1 MENTKDLNTKPL
13 SIKQYLIISSLLFAL
28 FFGAGNL
35 IFPIHLGQLAGSNW
49 ISAALG
55 FLCTGV
61 LLPLLS
67 VLAISITKSNG
78 VYDIAKPLGNKFAII
93 FMILVHAT
101 LGPLFAT
108 PRTATVTFSVGFQ
121 PMIPA
126 KYSGIALLII
136 SALFFAGTYMISY
149 KESNITKQVGKILNP
164 IFLIL
169 LFIAFL
175 LAFLHPMGNA
185 GIQNITPEYK
195 NASFFNG
202 FLEGYNT
209 MDALAGLAFGVTVV
223 TAVKQLG
230 KTSPKSNAK
239 ATAWAGILS
248 EILVG
253 IIYVILIWIGATSLE
268 LFKVAADGG
277 PTFNQFMTHYLGS
290 TGNALLATLLT
301 LTCLTTAVGLVSAF
315 AQDFHNH
322 FPKVSYRQWLAI
334 NCGLSFIIANCGLS
348 TIIQWSTPVL
358 MLLYPY
364 AIFLIILSIFSPL
377 FKKDSI
383 VYITTIICI
392 TIPAFMDMLASL
404 PAYST
409 NNGFMQSIISFH
421 NSYFPFASLGMDWVI
436 PGIIG
441 LFIGLIIHIA
451 KKNK

>member
-1 MENTKDLNTKPL
+1 MENTQDLKNKPL
-13 SIKQYLIISSLLFAL
+13 SIKQYLLISSLLFAL

-78 VYDIAKPLGNKFAII
+78 VFDIAKPLGNKFAII

-108 PRTATVTFSVGFQ
+108 PRTATVTFAVGFQ

-136 SALFFAGTYMISY
+136 SALFFAATYMISY
-149 KESNITKQVGKILNP
+149 KENNITKQVGKILNP

-185 GIQNITPEYK
+185 GIQSITPAYK

-268 LFKVAADGG
+268 LFKVASDGG

-322 FPKVSYRQWLAI
+322 FPKISYRQWLAI
-334 NCGLSFIIANCGLS
+334 NCGLSFIIANCGLN

-364 AIFLIILSIFSPL
+364 AILLIILSIFSPL
-377 FKKDSI
+377 FKKDAI
-383 VYITTIICI
+383 VYVITIICI

-404 PAYST
+404 PAYAI
-409 NNGFMQSIISFH
+409 NNSFMQAIVNFH
-421 NSYFPFASLGMDWVI
+421 NTYFPFAELGMDWVI
-436 PGIIG
+436 PGTIG
-441 LFIGLIIHIA
+441 LIIGLIIHA
-451 KKNK
+451 FKNKK